1 GSISSIQPINFVHAA
16 LASKENP
23 ILPDL
28 LDEFP
33 EYVRGRTLTID
44 RSHAAFSVHSF
55 LQATSVD
62 LGRPLVTL
70 SFAIG
75 KLEDLRDF
83 RDREID
89 PAAEF
94 DPGFSDSLGEGV
106 GTAQRDPQSIW

>member
-1 GSISSIQPINFVHAA
+1 MESS
-16 LASKENP
+16 K
-23 ILPDL
+23 
-28 LDEFP
+28 
-33 EYVRGRTLTID
+33 VRI
-44 RSHAAFSVHSF
+44 
-55 LQATSVD
+55 
-62 LGRPLVTL
+62 RPLRFAFLVDPRDKARLQTVFEINSVL
-70 SFAIG
+70 WGGCYNFIIPLFKRVPFAIG